1 MSRTI
6 TKTIR
11 FGFFKAEIHC
21 DIDNLRKKIRKLSK
35 SQKECDKKKN
45 KMFQAL
51 NNDLKNVSDVI
62 FDLISEIKSGTIS
75 SIHEVQKKL
84 TEIDKSTFIE
94 SKPNEEL
101 HMFFQ
106 MVHDRDD
113 AISKKKLNQERESI
127 PLDDDEYIGEFSGII
142 YRRKGNYFMIQ
153 YNRYSVSIDQISEF
167 LTRCLKEKYE
177 KKFDLEHESR
187 QFPAYFELKA
197 VLDEDRLKAVKK
209 NNGLEKLL
217 IKGDLSDIE
226 NIRKNTTQV
235 NLPIFSVGDAIQ
247 SMNGYEFSFSITA
260 KKTRESRKIEYDSI
274 DQEFCQN
281 LFDAYM
287 NVGQEKDNISVT
299 MQYQNENDVRETL
312 TWSSPLKEVYIQFR
326 MNLREE
332 IEYNELYQKMII
344 SFQDAFE

>member
-1 MSRTI
+1 MSKTV

-21 DIDNLRKKIRKLSK
+21 DIDDLRKKIRKLSK
-35 SQKECDKKKN
+35 SKKEDDKKKL

-51 NNDLKNVSDVI
+51 NDDLKNVSDVI
-62 FDLISEIKSGTIS
+62 FDLISEIKSGEIS

-84 TEIDKSTFIE
+84 IEIDKSTFIE

-142 YRRKGNYFMIQ
+142 YQRRGNYFMIQ
-153 YNRYSVSIDQISEF
+153 YNRYSVSIDQIAVF

-177 KKFDLEHESR
+177 KMVGFEQGLK

-197 VLDEDRLKAVKK
+197 VIDNDRLKAVEK
-209 NNGLEKLL
+209 NNGLEKIL
-217 IKGDLSDIE
+217 IKGDLSAVE
-226 NIRKNTTQV
+226 NIRKYAARM
-235 NLPIFSVGDAIQ
+235 NLPIFAVGDAIQ
-247 SMNGYEFSFSITA
+247 KMNGYEFSFSITA
-260 KKTRESRKIEYDSI
+260 KRTREGRKIEYDSI
-274 DQEFCQN
+274 DQEFCQE

-312 TWSSPLKEVYIQFR
+312 TWASPLK
-326 MNLREE
+326 
-332 IEYNELYQKMII
+332 
-344 SFQDAFE
+344 